1 MTARLGDD
9 GYQGYGSIDPMV
21 AGGFTPRASG
31 KCLLRCYAVLIKAPP
46 VGRFGE
52 LQNKLSRSIFDIG
65 RQSE

>member
-9 GYQGYGSIDPMV
+9 GYQGYGSFEPMV
-21 AGGFTPRASG
+21 TGGFNPRVSG
-31 KCLLRCYAVLIKAPP
+31 EYRFSCDILIKVPP
-46 VGRFGE
+46 GGRFGE